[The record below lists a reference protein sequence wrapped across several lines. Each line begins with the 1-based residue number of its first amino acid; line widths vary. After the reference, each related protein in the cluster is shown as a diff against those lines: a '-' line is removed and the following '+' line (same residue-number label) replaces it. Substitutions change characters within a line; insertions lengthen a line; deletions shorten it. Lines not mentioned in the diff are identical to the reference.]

1 MKIKEMEIKVN
12 NVSEG
17 KYKFVVARLVSGEL
31 WYYGRFETQ
40 GEAEKCAKEFENG
53 VVLKDVTAKE
63 PAPEVK
69 CSRCGKTLTEFDI
82 FMNYCPICM
91 KALEKENGE

>member
-1 MKIKEMEIKVN
+1 MKIKEMEVKVN

-40 GEAEKCAKEFENG
+40 GEAEKCAQEFENG

-63 PAPEVK
+63 PRAEIK
-69 CSRCGKTLTEFDI
+69 CPKCGRPLTDFDL
-82 FMNYCPICM
+82 FMKYCPLCM
-91 KALEKENGE
+91 KSLEEKE